1 MRSYRLGANAIKSVV
16 PCIVSHLTNA
26 PLQLPRALNVETS
39 VLLTE
44 MTTKGDKR
52 KLFAMQRYDFKEL
65 VLVAW
70 WADRLPANTASASSP
85 LQSFLGDENGLS
97 F

>member
-1 MRSYRLGANAIKSVV
+1 MHCITFDKRSPPVAKS
-16 PCIVSHLTNA
+16 L
-26 PLQLPRALNVETS
+26 LVETS

-44 MTTKGDKR
+44 MTTKWDKR

-70 WADRLPANTASASSP
+70 GADQLPANTAPASAEFFRGC
-85 LQSFLGDENGLS
+85 LL
-97 F
+97 